1 MAEANL
7 AEYTDQALVDLCKTR
22 GAKDDRPFE
31 ELFRRHQVAV
41 WRVCYYFLGDA
52 LDAEDIVQ
60 DVFFKAYRGLPGFE
74 GRASFRTWLNQIAIN
89 TCKNELRMRS
99 RRPSVVEEE
108 LDEMRGPIETA
119 EKLDQRWQGMTGR
132 EELAQALEML
142 HPDHFTALQ
151 LRDLESRSYTE
162 VAHMLGIS
170 QSAAKMRVQRARLA
184 LRSALQQLHEG
195 GGKP

>member
-1 MAEANL
+1 MAQANL
-7 AEYTDQALVDLCKTR
+7 AELTDQALLDLCKTR

-31 ELFRRHQVAV
+31 ELFRRHQAAV

-52 LDAEDIVQ
+52 HDAEDIVQ
-60 DVFFKAYRGLPGFE
+60 DVFFKACRGLLGFE
-74 GRASFRTWLNQIAIN
+74 SRASFRTWINQIAIN

-99 RRPSVVEEE
+99 RRPAVVEEE
-108 LDEMRGPIETA
+108 LGDVREPIEMV
-119 EKLDQRWQGMTGR
+119 EGSDRRWQGTTGR

-142 HPDHFTALQ
+142 HPDQFTALQ
-151 LRDLESRSYTE
+151 LRDLESRSYAE

-184 LRSALQQLHEG
+184 LRSTLQQLQEG

>member
-7 AEYTDQALVDLCKTR
+7 AELTDQALVDLCRTR

-31 ELFRRHQVAV
+31 ELVKRHQAAV

-52 LDAEDIVQ
+52 LDAEDIAQ
-60 DVFFKAYRGLPGFE
+60 DVLFKAYRGLPGFE

-99 RRPSVVEEE
+99 RRPAVVEQELGDLEE
-108 LDEMRGPIETA
+108 QKVLVEG
-119 EKLDQRWQGMTGR
+119 LDQHWQGMTGR

-142 HPDHFTALQ
+142 HPDQLTALQ
-151 LRDLESRSYTE
+151 LRDLETRSYAE
-162 VAHMLGIS
+162 VAQVLGIS

-184 LRSALQQLHEG
+184 LRGALQKIHERG
-195 GGKP
+195 GIP

>member
-7 AEYTDQALVDLCKTR
+7 AELTDQALVDLCKTR

-31 ELFRRHQVAV
+31 ELFRRHQAAV

-99 RRPSVVEEE
+99 RRPAVVEEE
-108 LDEMRGPIETA
+108 LGDMKAPIEMA
-119 EKLDQRWQGMTGR
+119 GGSDQRWQAMTGR

-142 HPDHFTALQ
+142 HPDQFTALQ
-151 LRDLESRSYTE
+151 LRDLESRSYAE
-162 VAHMLGIS
+162 VAHVLGIS

-184 LRSALQQLHEG
+184 LRGALQQLREG
-195 GGKP
+195 RGKA

>member
-1 MAEANL
+1 MAKANL
-7 AEYTDQALVDLCKTR
+7 TELTDQALVDLCKTR

-31 ELFRRHQVAV
+31 ELFKRHQAAV

-60 DVFFKAYRGLPGFE
+60 DVFFKAYRGLQGFE
-74 GRASFRTWLNQIAIN
+74 GRASFRTWINQIALN

-99 RRPSVVEEE
+99 RRPAVVEEE
-108 LDEMRGPIETA
+108 LDDMGEPSELA
-119 EKLDQRWQGMTGR
+119 EGTDRRWQDMTER

-142 HPDHFTALQ
+142 EPDQFTVLQ
-151 LRDLESRSYTE
+151 LRDMESRSYAE

-170 QSAAKMRVQRARLA
+170 QSAAKMRVQRTRLA
-184 LRSALQQLHEG
+184 LRSALQKIRAVEG
-195 GGKP
+195 TP

>member
-1 MAEANL
+1 MPEANL
-7 AEYTDQALVDLCKTR
+7 TELTDQALVDLCKTR

-31 ELFRRHQVAV
+31 ELFKRHQAAV
-41 WRVCYYFLGDA
+41 WCVCYYFLGDA

-74 GRASFRTWLNQIAIN
+74 GRASFRTWLNQITLN

-99 RRPSVVEEE
+99 RRPAVVEEE
-108 LDEMRGPIETA
+108 LDDMGVPIELA
-119 EKLDQRWQGMTGR
+119 EGTNHRWQGMTER

-142 HPDHFTALQ
+142 QPDEFTVLQ
-151 LRDLESRSYTE
+151 LRDIESRSYTE

-184 LRSALQQLHEG
+184 LRGALQKIRAGEG
-195 GGKP
+195 TR

>member
-7 AEYTDQALVDLCKTR
+7 AELTDQALVDLCKTR

-31 ELFRRHQVAV
+31 ELFRRHQAAV

-52 LDAEDIVQ
+52 HDAEDIVQ
-60 DVFFKAYRGLPGFE
+60 DVFFKACRGLLGFE
-74 GRASFRTWLNQIAIN
+74 SRASFRTWINQIAIN

-99 RRPSVVEEE
+99 RRPAVVEEE
-108 LDEMRGPIETA
+108 LGDVREPIEMV
-119 EKLDQRWQGMTGR
+119 EGSDRRWQGTTGR

-142 HPDHFTALQ
+142 HPDQFTALQ
-151 LRDLESRSYTE
+151 LRDLESRSYAE

-184 LRSALQQLHEG
+184 LRSTLQQLQEG

>member
-7 AEYTDQALVDLCKTR
+7 AELADQALVDLCKTR

-31 ELFRRHQVAV
+31 ELVKRHQAAV

-52 LDAEDIVQ
+52 LDAEDIAQV
-60 DVFFKAYRGLPGFE
+60 VFFKAYKGLPGFE

-89 TCKNELRMRS
+89 TSKNELRMRS
-99 RRPSVVEEE
+99 RRPAVVEEE
-108 LDEMRGPIETA
+108 LGDVREPIEMV
-119 EKLDQRWQGMTGR
+119 EGLDQRWQGMTGR

-142 HPDHFTALQ
+142 QPDQFTALQ
-151 LRDLESRSYTE
+151 LRDVESRSYAE

-184 LRSALQQLHEG
+184 LRGALQRLRDG
-195 GGKP
+195 GGMP

>member
-1 MAEANL
+1 MAEADL
-7 AEYTDQALVDLCKTR
+7 TELTDQALVDLCKKR

-31 ELFRRHQVAV
+31 ELVKRHQAAV
-41 WRVCYYFLGDA
+41 WRVCYYFMGDA

-99 RRPSVVEEE
+99 RRPTVVEEE
-108 LDEMRGPIETA
+108 LGDMRKPIEMVGR
-119 EKLDQRWQGMTGR
+119 LDPHWQGMTGR

-142 HPDHFTALQ
+142 HPDQFTALQ
-151 LRDLESRSYTE
+151 LRDLESRSYAE
-162 VAHMLGIS
+162 VAHVLGIS

-184 LRSALQQLHEG
+184 LRGALQQLREG
-195 GGKP
+195 RGKA

>member
-7 AEYTDQALVDLCKTR
+7 AELSDQALLDLCKTR

-41 WRVCYYFLGDA
+41 WRVCHYFLGNA
-52 LDAEDIVQ
+52 LDAEDMVQ

-89 TCKNELRMRS
+89 TCKNEFRMRS
-99 RRPSVVEEE
+99 RRPAVVEEE
-108 LDEMRGPIETA
+108 LGDMREPIETA
-119 EKLDQRWQGMTGR
+119 GRADQRWQGMTR
-132 EELAQALEML
+132 KEELAQALEML
-142 HPDHFTALQ
+142 YPDQFTALQ
-151 LRDLESRSYTE
+151 LRDLESRSYAE
-162 VAHMLGIS
+162 VAHVLGIS
-170 QSAAKMRVQRARLA
+170 QGAAKMRVQRARLA
-184 LRSALQQLHEG
+184 LRSALQQLREG

>member
-1 MAEANL
+1 MAKANL
-7 AEYTDQALVDLCKTR
+7 TELTDQALVDLCKTR

-31 ELFRRHQVAV
+31 ELFKRHQAAV

-60 DVFFKAYRGLPGFE
+60 DVFFKAYRGLQGFE
-74 GRASFRTWLNQIAIN
+74 GRASFRTWINQIALN

-99 RRPSVVEEE
+99 RRPAVVEEE
-108 LDEMRGPIETA
+108 LDDMGEPSELA
-119 EKLDQRWQGMTGR
+119 EGTDRRWQDMTER

-142 HPDHFTALQ
+142 EPDQFTVLQ
-151 LRDLESRSYTE
+151 LRDMESRSYAE

-184 LRSALQQLHEG
+184 LRSALQKIRAVEG
-195 GGKP
+195 TP

>member
-1 MAEANL
+1 MPEANL
-7 AEYTDQALVDLCKTR
+7 TELSDQALIDLCKTR

-31 ELFRRHQVAV
+31 ELFKRHQAAV

-60 DVFFKAYRGLPGFE
+60 DVFFKVYRGLPGFE
-74 GRASFRTWLNQIAIN
+74 GRASFRTWLNQIALN

-99 RRPSVVEEE
+99 RRPVVVEHE
-108 LDEMRGPIETA
+108 LDEMGEPSELA
-119 EKLDQRWQGMTGR
+119 EGMDLRWQDMTER

-142 HPDHFTALQ
+142 QLDHFTALQ
-151 LRDLESRSYTE
+151 LRDMERRSYAE
-162 VAHMLGIS
+162 VAHLLGIS

-184 LRSALQQLHEG
+184 LRGALQKIRAGEG
-195 GGKP
+195 TL

>member
-1 MAEANL
+1 MAEADL
-7 AEYTDQALVDLCKTR
+7 AELTDQALVDLCKKR

-31 ELFRRHQVAV
+31 ELVKRHQAAV

-89 TCKNELRMRS
+89 TSKNELRMRS
-99 RRPSVVEEE
+99 RRPAVVEEE
-108 LDEMRGPIETA
+108 LGDVREPIEMV
-119 EKLDQRWQGMTGR
+119 EGLDQRWQGMTGR

-142 HPDHFTALQ
+142 QPDQFTALQ
-151 LRDLESRSYTE
+151 LRDVESRSYAE

-184 LRSALQQLHEG
+184 LRGALQRLRDG
-195 GGKP
+195 GGMP

>member
-7 AEYTDQALVDLCKTR
+7 AELTDQALVDLCKTR

-31 ELFRRHQVAV
+31 ELFSRHQAAV

-60 DVFFKAYRGLPGFE
+60 DVFFKAYRGLAGFE

-89 TCKNELRMRS
+89 SCKNELRTRS
-99 RRPSVVEEE
+99 RRPMVVVEE
-108 LDEMRGPIETA
+108 LAEMRELSQTA
-119 EKLDQRWQGMTGR
+119 GEAHQRWPGMTEG

-142 HPDHFTALQ
+142 PPDQFTALQ
-151 LRDLESRSYTE
+151 LRDVEGRSYAE
-162 VAHMLGIS
+162 VAQVLGIS
-170 QSAAKMRVQRARLA
+170 QSAAKMRVQRARMA
-184 LRSALQQLHEG
+184 LRDAFQQASKG